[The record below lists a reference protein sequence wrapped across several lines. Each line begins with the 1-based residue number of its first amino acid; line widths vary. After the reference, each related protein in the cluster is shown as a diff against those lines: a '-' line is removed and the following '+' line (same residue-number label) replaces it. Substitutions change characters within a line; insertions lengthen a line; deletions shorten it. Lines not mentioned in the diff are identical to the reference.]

1 MIRCNN
7 CYKEFDSEEDLKMIH
22 EWYWNDCY
30 YKGCDV
36 CNTDEYLMDLDIK
49 LPNTLLTPKN
59 QSGQGDI
66 MKTIKIDIDYNNID
80 SIEQA
85 EKTKTRLE
93 NKGYKVINTF
103 GGMRFTAL
111 IMGK

>member
-1 MIRCNN
+1 MNILVS
-7 CYKEFDSEEDLKMIH
+7 KDEE
-22 EWYWNDCY
+22 
-30 YKGCDV
+30 
-36 CNTDEYLMDLDIK
+36 
-49 LPNTLLTPKN
+49 
-59 QSGQGDI
+59 QSIYTTAKGDI
-66 MKTIKIDIDYNNID
+66 MKTIKIEIDYNNLD

-111 IMGK
+111 IMGKQD

>member
-1 MIRCNN
+1 MNILVS
-7 CYKEFDSEEDLKMIH
+7 KDEE
-22 EWYWNDCY
+22 
-30 YKGCDV
+30 
-36 CNTDEYLMDLDIK
+36 
-49 LPNTLLTPKN
+49 
-59 QSGQGDI
+59 QSIYTTAKGDI
-66 MKTIKIDIDYNNID
+66 MKTIKIEIDYNNLD
-80 SIEQA
+80 SIKQA

>member
-1 MIRCNN
+1 MNILVS
-7 CYKEFDSEEDLKMIH
+7 KDEE
-22 EWYWNDCY
+22 
-30 YKGCDV
+30 
-36 CNTDEYLMDLDIK
+36 
-49 LPNTLLTPKN
+49 
-59 QSGQGDI
+59 QSIYTTAKGDI
-66 MKTIKIDIDYNNID
+66 MKTIKIEIDYNNLD

>member
-1 MIRCNN
+1 MNILVS
-7 CYKEFDSEEDLKMIH
+7 KDEE
-22 EWYWNDCY
+22 
-30 YKGCDV
+30 
-36 CNTDEYLMDLDIK
+36 
-49 LPNTLLTPKN
+49 
-59 QSGQGDI
+59 QSIYTTAKGDI
-66 MKTIKIDIDYNNID
+66 MKTIKIEIDYNNLD

-85 EKTKTRLE
+85 EKTKTSLE

>member
-1 MIRCNN
+1 MNILVS
-7 CYKEFDSEEDLKMIH
+7 KDEE
-22 EWYWNDCY
+22 
-30 YKGCDV
+30 
-36 CNTDEYLMDLDIK
+36 
-49 LPNTLLTPKN
+49 
-59 QSGQGDI
+59 QSIYTTAKGDI
-66 MKTIKIDIDYNNID
+66 MKTIKIEIDYNNLD

-85 EKTKTRLE
+85 EKNKTRLE